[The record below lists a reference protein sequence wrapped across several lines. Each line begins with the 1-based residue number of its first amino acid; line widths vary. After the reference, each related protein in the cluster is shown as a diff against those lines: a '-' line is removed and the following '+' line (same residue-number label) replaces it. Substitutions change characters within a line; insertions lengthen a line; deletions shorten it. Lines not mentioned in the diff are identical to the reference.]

1 MEDITDLILG
11 KPKSATPSA
20 GQRTARGESY
30 ASTKTPM
37 DDLIASSAQ
46 QHGVDPEVFKRLIGS
61 ESSFKPDAVS
71 PRGEKFGL
79 GVAQIADLHG
89 LSRDDRLNPNVALPF
104 AAKLFSQYL
113 KESNG
118 DYKEALMRYKGASSA
133 EGRAAMQGPIQ
144 DVLSGTPYSS
154 GKPKEVSDPVVDMI
168 LGLAPVDLS
177 VSAPTPGL
185 SRFDVVVNPTIEK
198 TVDTRKVGKVKD
210 VAEDKIN
217 PILEEILGAGETAL
231 TLGTGAISGA
241 VGMPYGIYKGLTS
254 GQFLEGKGAEIAGK
268 EAAGFMER
276 NTYVPRLEAARENL
290 AAIGKAVEPLKL
302 APTPGGAALASLAR
316 AKPNAVPK
324 PKVGPEAVAARIDP
338 ALDSIPTPTGKPRV
352 SYADFQAQL
361 EATRAGAPVL
371 PPAQKVQTPTMP
383 APSITNPYPE
393 VNYAP
398 KGKVNLPEQNARKE
412 ILSRVGLENA
422 RQSSITGDGRAAAN
436 EFQTSKLTAPV
447 GDLYKNTF
455 ANERAALENFGQ
467 KIVERTGGTL
477 GMDET
482 ALYNRGTA
490 ITKPFDDFKTVL
502 QTQMKQAYDQ
512 AKQVAG
518 GQPAVNPSNIQKF
531 LDTKS
536 NFTVND
542 SFMALRRGI
551 ESHLEESNLIDANGR
566 VSPMTVEQAENLRK
580 YVNSNWSNE
589 RSGVIGRFKD
599 NIDNDVTLVA
609 GKDVYKNARDI
620 RTKIA
625 RLLDDPKGVAKI
637 MDYDPRSPMNRAV
650 PFEKI
655 AGTVENMSVDQQRH
669 LFKLLKDMPPELR
682 PQADAAIAEIRA
694 QFANRILQEASKNK
708 DQWNAAGVTK
718 YLNQNNRKLGVLME
732 DKELAQMVKD
742 LHDAGHILK
751 YDSKYPGAAVQA
763 SNLIKMGA
771 IPVMTGLGGTV
782 GGALGLNFGD
792 PMFATITAPAGAAY
806 GAKKG
811 QAMAEKSALKRVQ
824 RKMVPIKDI
833 GKGN

>member
-1 MEDITDLILG
+1 MEDITGLIRSAS
-11 KPKSATPSA
+11 KARQSAAPKGDVYRFENLQPAQVESALVEYEKMGRDPRQLQRVLSSPDEFNAYPIEKRKLFFTTMPTQSA
-20 GQRTARGESY
+20 PQSEFQ
-30 ASTKTPM
+30 
-37 DDLIASSAQ
+37 AQ
-46 QHGVDPEVFKRLIGS
+46 SMPQEEVDPVIQMLR
-61 ESSFKPDAVS
+61 DAPS
-71 PRGEKFGL
+71 
-79 GVAQIADLHG
+79 
-89 LSRDDRLNPNVALPF
+89 
-104 AAKLFSQYL
+104 
-113 KESNG
+113 
-118 DYKEALMRYKGASSA
+118 
-133 EGRAAMQGPIQ
+133 
-144 DVLSGTPYSS
+144 T
-154 GKPKEVSDPVVDMI
+154 
-168 LGLAPVDLS
+168 
-177 VSAPTPGL
+177 PTPGL
-185 SRFDVVVNPTIEK
+185 SRLNVVTEPTLEK
-198 TVDTRKVGKVKD
+198 PVDTRKVGKVKD
-210 VAEDKIN
+210 SAEEKIN

-268 EAAGFMER
+268 EAAAFMER
-276 NTYVPRLEAARENL
+276 NTYVPRLEAGQENL

-316 AKPNAVPK
+316 AKPDAVPK
-324 PKVGPEAVAARIDP
+324 PKVGPEAIAARIDP

-361 EATRAGAPVL
+361 EATRTGAPVL
-371 PPAQKVQTPTMP
+371 PPAPKVTSPTMP
-383 APSITNPYPE
+383 APTLTEPFPV
-393 VNYAP
+393 VNFARN
-398 KGKVNLPEQNARKE
+398 KGGVGLDEQAVRQD
-412 ILSRVGLENA
+412 ILSRVGFGGQKLRNSA
-422 RQSSITGDGRAAAN
+422 VTGDGFEAAN
-436 EFQTSKLTAPV
+436 YYQSAGTDTAV
-447 GDLYKNTF
+447 GRYVNSMLE
-455 ANERAALENFGQ
+455 NERATLEKFGQ
-467 KIVERTGGTL
+467 KIVGRTGGTL
-477 GMDET
+477 GMDEA
-482 ALYNRGTA
+482 ALYNRGTT

-566 VSPMTVEQAENLRK
+566 IKPMTVEQAEDLRK
-580 YVNSNWSNE
+580 YTNNAWNNE

-811 QAMAEKSALKRVQ
+811 AAMAEKSALKRVQ